1 MKNKFENLKKYLSEL
16 GKHGICL
23 AFSGGIDSTLLL
35 YLCKDFNTV
44 AVTFSSVFQ
53 TEEELELSENLCK
66 KYSVRYNVINFFPLE
81 DKILVNNPKD
91 RCYHCKKLFFG
102 NLKDFAKENNLKFII
117 DGTNADDIHTY
128 RPGLRALEE
137 MEIISPFVKFQI
149 TKQEIRDYAK
159 EFGIEIFNKPS
170 TPCLATR
177 FPYGTELNERSLN
190 IVRCG
195 ERFLKEIGFENN
207 RFRLHNDIARI
218 EIPKEQFEDF
228 LAKKEE
234 ITKYIKHFGVK
245 YVTLDMEGIRSG
257 SMDL

>member
-16 GKHGICL
+16 GKQGICL

-66 KYSVRYNVINFFPLE
+66 KYGVSHNVIEFFPLE

-91 RCYHCKKLFFG
+91 RCYHCKKFFFG
-102 NLKDFAKENNLKFII
+102 KLKDFAKENNLKFII

-137 MEIISPFVKFQI
+137 MKIISPFVKFQI

-234 ITKYIKHFGVK
+234 ITKYIKNSGVK
-245 YVTLDMEGIRSG
+245 YITLDMEGIRSG

>member
-1 MKNKFENLKKYLSEL
+1 MKNKFENLKIYLSKL

-35 YLCKDFNTV
+35 YLCKDFNPA

-66 KYSVRYNVINFFPLE
+66 KYGVSHNVINFFPLE

-102 NLKDFAKENNLKFII
+102 KLKAFAKENNLKIII

-137 MEIISPFVKFQI
+137 MKIISPFVKFQI

-245 YVTLDMEGIRSG
+245 YVTLDMEGIRRG

>member
-1 MKNKFENLKKYLSEL
+1 MKNKFEKLKDYLSEL
-16 GKHGICL
+16 GKQGICL

-35 YLCKDFNTV
+35 YLCKDFNTA
-44 AVTFSSVFQ
+44 AVTFNSVFQ
-53 TEEELELSENLCK
+53 TDDEILLTENLCK
-66 KYSVRYNVINFFPLE
+66 EYGVKHKVIKFCPLE

-102 NLKDFAKENNLKFII
+102 KLKDFAKENNLKFVI
-117 DGTNADDIHTY
+117 DGTNADDMNTF
-128 RPGLRALEE
+128 RPGLKALEE
-137 MEIISPFVKFQI
+137 MEILSPLAKFQI

-159 EFGIEIFNKPS
+159 EVGIEIFDKPS

-177 FPYGTELNERSLN
+177 FPYGTELNERILN
-190 IVRCG
+190 IVRSG
-195 ERFLKEIGFENN
+195 EKFLREKGFENN
-207 RFRLHNDIARI
+207 RLRLHNDIARI
-218 EIPKEQFEDF
+218 EIPNEQFENF
-228 LAKKEE
+228 LAKKDE

>member
-1 MKNKFENLKKYLSEL
+1 MKNKFENLKIYLSKL

-35 YLCKDFNTV
+35 YLCKDFNPA
-44 AVTFSSVFQ
+44 AVTLSSVFQ

-66 KYSVRYNVINFFPLE
+66 KYGVSHNVIEFFPLE

-91 RCYHCKKLFFG
+91 RCYHCKKFFFG
-102 NLKDFAKENNLKFII
+102 KLKDFAKENNLKFII

-137 MEIISPFVKFQI
+137 MKIISPFVKFQI

>member
-1 MKNKFENLKKYLSEL
+1 MKNKFENLKNYLSEL
-16 GKHGICL
+16 GKQGICL

-66 KYSVRYNVINFFPLE
+66 KYGVSHKVIEFFPLE

-102 NLKDFAKENNLKFII
+102 KLKDFAKESNLNFII
-117 DGTNADDIHTY
+117 DGTNAADIHTY

-137 MEIISPFVKFQI
+137 MEIISPLAKFQI

-159 EFGIEIFNKPS
+159 ELGIEIFNKPS
-170 TPCLATR
+170 TPCLETR
-177 FPYGTELNERSLN
+177 FPYGTELNERILN

-207 RFRLHNDIARI
+207 RFRMHNDIARI

-228 LAKKEE
+228 FVKKDE
-234 ITKYIKHFGVK
+234 ITNYIMNFGVK

>member
-16 GKHGICL
+16 GKQGICL

-35 YLCKDFNTV
+35 YLCKDFNTA

-66 KYSVRYNVINFFPLE
+66 KYGVSHNVIEFFPLE
-81 DKILVNNPKD
+81 EKILVNNHKD

-102 NLKDFAKENNLKFII
+102 KLKDFAKENNLKFII
-117 DGTNADDIHTY
+117 DGTNADDIHTF

-245 YVTLDMEGIRSG
+245 YVTLDMEGIRRG

>member
-44 AVTFSSVFQ
+44 AVTLSSVFQ

-66 KYSVRYNVINFFPLE
+66 KYGVSHNVIEFFPLE

-91 RCYHCKKLFFG
+91 RCYHCKKFFFG
-102 NLKDFAKENNLKFII
+102 KLKDFAKENNLKFII

-137 MEIISPFVKFQI
+137 MKIISPFVKFQI